1 MSIFTSNDDFYTAKQ
16 INEKITGLETK
27 SKESGISYSILKQVY
42 DRGMAAW
49 KTGHRPGTTSQ
60 QWAFA
65 RVNSFITKGSGTW
78 GKADKDLASKVKKE
92 DISESNF
99 KGLSNKDAN
108 NPMKFHK
115 VGKPAVAYVK
125 NTDKDAMG
133 DIIFYTDGKNV
144 IVASGNRQDGYGQG
158 TSQADLIIDF
168 EPLNGNLKTF
178 ASNWVKKN
186 GRNYNIKLD
195 KVSDKARK
203 FSNKGADNGNTPRGM
218 STMNVRVKEDVKEAD
233 SDYMKGVANDKKDDR
248 KAQFDKQAKMD
259 DNDPNAY
266 KPAPGDKDKDGE
278 MKKTKLS
285 KHTKAYNAKFGK
297 KESVKSVFTGE
308 VNIFAEAK
316 IRFRNERDVEKHKQN
331 LLMAME
337 IAVEAEGDYT
347 GAMKQIEKLERGLSK
362 NPSVM
367 AALKFYAEDVEF
379 PQDIAD
385 ELQEKNPGL
394 WANIH
399 AKRKRIKA
407 GSGEKMKKKGDK
419 GAPKELPEED
429 MIEGR
434 YTKYSDLLMQRAR
447 IIGDKGK
454 VAMDGNN
461 QEMKKIDRLIAKEL
475 KKLGVSDAA
484 G

>member
-1 MSIFTSNDDFYTAKQ
+1 MSIFTSNDDFYKAKQ
-16 INEKITGLETK
+16 INEKIAGLEK
-27 SKESGISYSILKQVY
+27 KAEKSGISYGILKQVY

-92 DISESNF
+92 D
-99 KGLSNKDAN
+99 
-108 NPMKFHK
+108 
-115 VGKPAVAYVK
+115 
-125 NTDKDAMG
+125 
-133 DIIFYTDGKNV
+133 
-144 IVASGNRQDGYGQG
+144 
-158 TSQADLIIDF
+158 
-168 EPLNGNLKTF
+168 
-178 ASNWVKKN
+178 
-186 GRNYNIKLD
+186 
-195 KVSDKARK
+195 
-203 FSNKGADNGNTPRGM
+203 
-218 STMNVRVKEDVKEAD
+218 VKEAD

-248 KAQFDKQAKMD
+248 KAQFDKQAKMSD
-259 DNDPNAY
+259 DDPDAY

-285 KHTKAYNAKFGK
+285 KHTKAYNKQFGK
-297 KESVKSVFTGE
+297 KESTMSVFDGTQN
-308 VNIFAEAK
+308 VFAEAK
-316 IRFRNERDVEKHKQN
+316 IKFRNERDLEKHKQN

-337 IAVEAEGDYT
+337 IAGDADGDYS
-347 GAMKQIEKLERGLSK
+347 GATKAIEKLERGLSK

-379 PQDIAD
+379 PQDIID

-399 AKRKRIKA
+399 AKKARIKA
-407 GSGEKMKKKGDK
+407 GSGEKMKNKGDK

-434 YTKYSDLLMQRAR
+434 YTKYSDLLMQRAK

-454 VAMDGNN
+454 VAMTGNN
-461 QEMKKIDRLIAKEL
+461 QEIKKIDRLIAKEL
-475 KKLGVSDAA
+475 KKLGVEEEEARPVESKED
-484 G
+484 

>member
-1 MSIFTSNDDFYTAKQ
+1 MSIFTSNDDFYKAQQ
-16 INEKITGLETK
+16 INEKIAGLEKK
-27 SKESGISYSILKQVY
+27 SKESGISYTILKQVY

-49 KTGHRPGTTSQ
+49 KTGHRPGASQQ

-78 GKADKDLASKVKKE
+78 GKADKDLAAKV
-92 DISESNF
+92 
-99 KGLSNKDAN
+99 
-108 NPMKFHK
+108 
-115 VGKPAVAYVK
+115 
-125 NTDKDAMG
+125 
-133 DIIFYTDGKNV
+133 
-144 IVASGNRQDGYGQG
+144 R
-158 TSQADLIIDF
+158 
-168 EPLNGNLKTF
+168 
-178 ASNWVKKN
+178 
-186 GRNYNIKLD
+186 
-195 KVSDKARK
+195 
-203 FSNKGADNGNTPRGM
+203 GAK
-218 STMNVRVKEDVKEAD
+218 KEDVKEAD

-259 DNDPNAY
+259 DDDPNAY

-308 VNIFAEAK
+308 VNHFAEAK
-316 IRFRNERDVEKHKQN
+316 IKFRNERDVEKHKQN

-347 GAMKQIEKLERGLSK
+347 GATKQIEKLERGLSK

-434 YTKYSDLLMQRAR
+434 YSKYSDLLMQRAR